1 MIYHLVCWDL
11 PLVLLLE
18 VKAQWTLKNRKLE
31 SLKIEEKGAETVT
44 EIGIEGS
51 EMEIE
56 GQVKDGRIEVTGEV
70 EDEMIEVEMTEE
82 GHPDLEEMM
91 IEDTEEIPDGEEMMR
106 GETGMV
112 ETEIEETEEEMTG
125 TEEKMLVLGFKAW
138 LMVDQCRYL
147 TCLTYHGLRTCQ
159 DRRRTVQGVSTQYR
173 SSIKQYKFLHF
184 KILLVRRIFDFLVG
198 TGCGETL

>member
-31 SLKIEEKGAETVT
+31 SLKIEEKEAETVT

-91 IEDTEEIPDGEEMMR
+91 IGDKEEILDGEEMMI
-106 GETGMV
+106 GKTG
-112 ETEIEETEEEMTG
+112 ETEEEMT
-125 TEEKMLVLGFKAW
+125 
-138 LMVDQCRYL
+138 
-147 TCLTYHGLRTCQ
+147 
-159 DRRRTVQGVSTQYR
+159 RRS
-173 SSIKQYKFLHF
+173 
-184 KILLVRRIFDFLVG
+184 
-198 TGCGETL
+198 